1 MDPTQHMDA
10 QQQWEAHVNAFGAFI
25 REQRKLA
32 NLSLRQLADMS
43 QISNPYLSQLERGM
57 HEPSVRVIRSIAK
70 GLNLSAESLL
80 EQAGLL
86 DDDAKAS
93 PATET
98 VDAEVGIKADPH
110 LTEEQKSALLA
121 VYRSYRAA
129 NEREDREQRQRRS
142 PERSGRS

>member
-1 MDPTQHMDA
+1 MD
-10 QQQWEAHVNAFGAFI
+10 QQQWDEQVNAFGAFV

-32 NLSLRQLADMS
+32 NLTLRQLADMS

-57 HEPSVRVIRSIAK
+57 HEPSVRVIRSIAR

-86 DDDAKAS
+86 DDDESDA
-93 PATET
+93 PAAET
-98 VDAEVGIKADPH
+98 VDAEMGIRADAH
-110 LTEEQKSALLA
+110 LTEEQKGALLA

-129 NEREDREQRQRRS
+129 NEREDREHQRRQ
-142 PERSGRS
+142 G